1 MPHVG
6 VFESDNPSSDNLRG
20 LVRSGPSSMPHSG
33 VVESDN
39 PRSDNPCGE
48 TKFTRKGNA
57 AQTPRR
63 VGQPSLRLL
72 SFPPDMQNDSLQVGD
87 SGGPQVLCED
97 IDTSRSEIL
106 QISAEQVCQAVQA
119 QGGQATEDPEE
130 FATFRFEGPVCDT
143 LRNLGIRGCLEQ
155 SCIYREEYA
164 IQCWETRPYG
174 PYAVGVA
181 SSQAEAFDRAVA
193 ARLQEEA
200 SVLRSTLYR
209 MVPKQIRAPP
219 EGVADPSRAIPTS
232 ASESQPKTQ
241 PRGCEADGRVS
252 NPWNQLQR
260 AHKGLGLSP
269 SENSA
274 MYRQA
279 RVKVVQRKDGPQ
291 LEPTCTASGESGTG
305 PRARNAWNR

>member
-1 MPHVG
+1 
-6 VFESDNPSSDNLRG
+6 
-20 LVRSGPSSMPHSG
+20 MPHSG

-39 PRSDNPCGE
+39 PRGDNPRGE

-57 AQTPRR
+57 AQTSKR

-130 FATFRFEGPVCDT
+130 IATFRFKGPVCET
-143 LRNLGIRGCLEQ
+143 LRNLGIRGWLEQ

-164 IQCWETRPYG
+164 IQCWETRPY
-174 PYAVGVA
+174 AVGVA
-181 SSQAEAFDRAVA
+181 SSQAEAFDRGVVA
-193 ARLQEEA
+193 KLQEEA
-200 SVLRSTLYR
+200 SALNERRSRLYR
-209 MVPKQIRAPP
+209 MVPKRIRAPP

-252 NPWNQLQR
+252 NPWNQWQR

-269 SENSA
+269 S
-274 MYRQA
+274 
-279 RVKVVQRKDGPQ
+279 
-291 LEPTCTASGESGTG
+291 
-305 PRARNAWNR
+305 